1 MSDPD
6 RDLRAPVSTPG
17 RARATANQIKA
28 MWGEIL
34 IEGDVITRTGM
45 YARRE
50 VWIRVPGSG
59 TGASALFER
68 QGED

>member
-1 MSDPD
+1 MDGD

-28 MWGEIL
+28 MWGTIL
-34 IEGDVITRTGM
+34 VAGDVITRTGM
-45 YARRE
+45 YGRKE
-50 VWIRVPGSG
+50 TWVRVPGSS
-59 TGASALFER
+59 GATAVFEK